1 MVAAVE
7 RRRVVE
13 ALNRLRAE
21 DRLVIALRHF
31 EQLSEREMVDVL
43 EVPSG
48 TVKSRL
54 SRAMTRLRAE
64 LDRDEEVSRH
74 G

>member
-1 MVAAVE
+1 
-7 RRRVVE
+7 
-13 ALNRLRAE
+13 
-21 DRLVIALRHF
+21 
-31 EQLSEREMVDVL
+31 MVDVL
-43 EVPSG
+43 DVPSG

-54 SRAMTRLRAE
+54 SRAMARLRAE